1 MSDVPHGIWFSDE
14 TPSGDLVGLEIDFE
28 SNDVVIEVEGE
39 RPPIGSPNVEE
50 YRVSIPKLLSMIDLH
65 SDNSLEFLKQQF

>member
-1 MSDVPHGIWFSDE
+1 MSDIPHEIWFSDE

-39 RPPIGSPNVEE
+39 RPPFGPPDTEE
-50 YRVSIPKLLSMIDLH
+50 YRVSIPKLLNMIDLH
-65 SDNSLEFLKQQF
+65 SNNSLEFLKQQF